1 MNNDL
6 TTFALQSTLAEIKN
20 MCPEVSHTFIFAD
33 NTTIVARDLDTDEET
48 ATRVVKSFNTLSKSA
63 DTIGGLESLT
73 FYGNNDQ
80 MNIFSMD
87 DLNLAMV
94 TSKEN
99 DEPQLSTV
107 LARILIPTV
116 LKLTEKIAL
125 SYKEERIRLEKPVV
139 SDETINDDT
148 EEPELQA
155 EEVVEVEAESFGE
168 ENEPQQLLPDAPV
181 TQFIVE
187 TLRGLL
193 VASDTVRIDRAVIQQ
208 WKDLF
213 GDKPITEVELE
224 TLNGQTTRC
233 KFKPMKKAKKEGKG
247 TIQIPQKIQQTLQT
261 SKGELIMVK
270 PAINY

>member
-1 MNNDL
+1 MNHDL
-6 TTFALQSTLAEIKN
+6 TAFVLQNALVEIKN
-20 MCPEVSHTFIFAD
+20 TCPEVSNTFIFAD
-33 NTTIVARDLDTDEET
+33 NALIVARDEDTDEET
-48 ATRVVKSFNTLSKSA
+48 AIRAAESFSTLSKNA
-63 DTIGGLESLT
+63 GTIGGLETVTL
-73 FYGNNDQ
+73 YGNKDQ
-80 MNIFSMD
+80 MNIFSMG

-125 SYKEERIRLEKPVV
+125 SHKEENISLEKTAI
-139 SDETINDDT
+139 SDETIQDA
-148 EEPELQA
+148 EEPELQSDEA
-155 EEVVEVEAESFGE
+155 VEVEAEPFE
-168 ENEPQQLLPDAPV
+168 EETESQLLLPDAPV

-187 TLRGLL
+187 TLSGLL
-193 VASDTVRIDRAVIQQ
+193 VASDTVRIDGAVIQQ

-213 GDKPITEVELE
+213 GDKSITEVDLE

-247 TIQIPQKIQQTLQT
+247 TIQIPQKIQETLQT
-261 SKGELIMVK
+261 SKGELIMAK
-270 PAINY
+270 PAIN

>member
-1 MNNDL
+1 MNHDL
-6 TTFALQSTLAEIKN
+6 TTFALQHTLVEIKN
-20 MCPEVSHTFIFAD
+20 TCPEVSHTFIFAD
-33 NTTIVARDLDTDEET
+33 NATIVARDGDTDEET
-48 ATRVVKSFNTLSKSA
+48 ATRALKSFNTLSKSA
-63 DTIGGLESLT
+63 DTIGGLESVS

-80 MNIFSMD
+80 MNFFSMGD
-87 DLNLAMV
+87 FNLAMV
-94 TSKEN
+94 SSKEN
-99 DEPQLSTV
+99 DDPQLSTV

-125 SYKEERIRLEKPVV
+125 FYKEESISLEKPVV
-139 SDETINDDT
+139 SDVTTNDA

-155 EEVVEVEAESFGE
+155 EEIVEVEAESFEE

-187 TLRGLL
+187 TLNGLL
-193 VASDTVRIDRAVIQQ
+193 VASDTVRIDGAVIQQ

-213 GDKPITEVELE
+213 GDKPIIEVDLE

>member
-1 MNNDL
+1 MNHDL
-6 TTFALQSTLAEIKN
+6 TAFVLQNALVEIKN
-20 MCPEVSHTFIFAD
+20 TCPEVSNTFIFAD
-33 NTTIVARDLDTDEET
+33 NALIVARDEDTDEET
-48 ATRVVKSFNTLSKSA
+48 AIRAAESFNTLSKSA
-63 DTIGGLESLT
+63 GTVGGLESVI

-80 MNIFSMD
+80 MHIFSMG

-99 DEPQLSTV
+99 DELQSSTV

-125 SYKEERIRLEKPVV
+125 SYKEESISLEKPAVL
-139 SDETINDDT
+139 DETIHDE

-155 EEVVEVEAESFGE
+155 DEAVEVEAEPFEE
-168 ENEPQQLLPDAPV
+168 ENESQLLLPDAPV

-187 TLRGLL
+187 TLSGLL
-193 VASDTVRIDRAVIQQ
+193 VASDTVRIDGAVIQQ

-213 GDKPITEVELE
+213 GDKPITEVDLE

-247 TIQIPQKIQQTLQT
+247 TIQIPQKIQETLQT